1 MLILQGTLRAATVLG
16 GGTNKKTGEVI
27 PKRNV
32 LQVETIDGRGL
43 VKMDT
48 ITVPDLGSFPDKV
61 GSTVNIPVRAW
72 APGNAQIGFV
82 FEAQPGT
89 SA

>member
-1 MLILQGTLRAATVLG
+1 MLILQGILRAATTIG
-16 GGTNKKTGEVI
+16 GGTNKKTGEVT

-48 ITVPDLGSFPDKV
+48 ITVPELGTFPDKV
-61 GSTVNIPVRAW
+61 GSTVDIPVRAW
-72 APGNAQIGFV
+72 AVGNAQIGFV
-82 FEAQPGT
+82 FEAQGAT
-89 SA
+89 A

>member
-1 MLILQGTLRAATVLG
+1 MLILQGILRAATTVG
-16 GGTNKKTGEVI
+16 GGINKKTGEVSPI
-27 PKRNV
+27 RKV
-32 LQVETIDGRGL
+32 LQIETVDGRGL

-48 ITVPDLGSFPDKV
+48 ITVPDLGTFPEKI
-61 GSTVNIPVRAW
+61 GTTVNVPVRAW